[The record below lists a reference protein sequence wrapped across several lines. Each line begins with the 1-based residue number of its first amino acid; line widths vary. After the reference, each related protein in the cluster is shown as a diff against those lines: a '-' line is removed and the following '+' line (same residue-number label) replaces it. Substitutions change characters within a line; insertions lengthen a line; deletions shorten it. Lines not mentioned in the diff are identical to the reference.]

1 MHPDYRGHAAWVIRD
16 GMPRQA
22 RIVGAERDRQPAS
35 YLPTALD
42 VLADGESV
50 VIRMAAQ
57 AVCCPVCQR
66 GGVHAGRD

>member
-1 MHPDYRGHAAWVIRD
+1 
-16 GMPRQA
+16 MPRQA

-57 AVCCPVCQR
+57 AVCWSASEAASAQ
-66 GGVHAGRD
+66 AEIDEAFDL